1 MADAVT
7 GTETARTNNMAAF
20 HQRLQASG
28 LSRWELADFLGIHP
42 HELDRTELND
52 LRERPVKVVIEL
64 ARRLDMHPADL
75 IKELDE
81 VLANPRTIASDP
93 LAPTGPPLP
102 EPGTAAD
109 AMTLLSALA
118 HAPYPLTAAELARTL
133 SLGLTRVHAALDH
146 IAAHPE
152 LGGPMALRRIP
163 PQTYTLTPRVDI
175 LNAHQQSMIAYPR
188 FPHGILAVEQA
199 DVLYAALAFGPLP
212 AYTAYRDE
220 HPYAEECLRQVGLII
235 RGPHG
240 EVRVNDDVLFGLGY
254 AAHDTSEYEDGW
266 WVVDPPPA
274 HPDGDT
280 PLPPS
285 RHRRAMRRH
294 DNETSGS
301 EAQDDYYGEHPRPP
315 GRPR

>member
-1 MADAVT
+1 MT
-7 GTETARTNNMAAF
+7 GIETARANDMAAF
-20 HQRLQASG
+20 SQRLQASG

-75 IKELDE
+75 INELDA
-81 VLANPRTIASDP
+81 VLVNPRTIASDP
-93 LAPTGPPLP
+93 LAPIGPPPP
-102 EPGTAAD
+102 EPGMAAD

-118 HAPYPLTAAELARTL
+118 RAPYPLTAAELARTL
-133 SLGLTRVHAALDH
+133 SLGLARMHAALDH

-188 FPHGILAVEQA
+188 FPHSILAVEQT

-212 AYTAYRDE
+212 ASPTA
-220 HPYAEECLRQVGLII
+220 
-235 RGPHG
+235 
-240 EVRVNDDVLFGLGY
+240 
-254 AAHDTSEYEDGW
+254 TSILTPRN
-266 WVVDPPPA
+266 VSARPA
-274 HPDGDT
+274 SSSAGRTAKSASTTMCCSASDT
-280 PLPPS
+280 PHTTPASTRTHGGWSTP
-285 RHRRAMRRH
+285 HRLTQTKTLRRRRH
-294 DNETSGS
+294 VIAARCDATTTKRAARKRRTTTTAST
-301 EAQDDYYGEHPRPP
+301 P
-315 GRPR
+315 GRPAVQGDR